1 MYKYNLS
8 VGAMLKNESHGIK
21 EWIEHYLHHGVEHFY
36 LINDNSTDNFMDII
50 KEYLDKNLITLFNV
64 DEPYYLGRQR
74 NLYNRNILPHL
85 KETKWLLMVDLD
97 EYVWSQTDL
106 NLQKVL
112 KDFEGYGQVQI
123 HEHIFGSNGYTE
135 QPKCI
140 VKSFTKRH
148 DHDFS
153 VDRGRLKYFI
163 NSSYEFESLNIHHA
177 DFVNTEYK
185 NDASKFIIAFPHYF
199 VINHYNCQS
208 QEFWNKVKCTRG
220 DSDNYLTR
228 TPADFV
234 HYDKNAVD
242 DLELYYQNL
251 ALYENT

>member
-21 EWIEHYLHHGVEHFY
+21 EWITHYLHHGVEHFY

-50 KEYLDKNLITLFNV
+50 KEYMDKGLITLFNV

-74 NLYNRNILPHL
+74 SLYNRYILPHV

-97 EYVWSQTDL
+97 EYVWSQRNV

-112 KDFEGYGQVQI
+112 KDFESYAQVQI
-123 HEHIFGSNGYTE
+123 YEQLFGSNGYTE
-135 QPKCI
+135 QPKDI
-140 VKSFTKRH
+140 VKSFTKR
-148 DHDFS
+148 DNRDFS
-153 VDRGRLKYFI
+153 IEKGRIKYFI
-163 NSSYEFESLNIHHA
+163 NTSYEFSSLNIHHA
-177 DFVNTEYK
+177 DFVNIEYK
-185 NDASKFIIAFPHYF
+185 TDASKFIFAPPNYLI
-199 VINHYNCQS
+199 INHYNCQS
-208 QEFWNKVKCTRG
+208 QEFWNNVKCTRG
-220 DSDNYLTR
+220 DADNYLNR
-228 TPADFV
+228 TPADFIQ
-234 HYDKNAVD
+234 YDKNAVD